1 MKHKNTVLFLS
12 QIIFSLISFNLFFS
26 AINDSINDK
35 YFCEDF
41 ENKADKLLL
50 TDIQKEIIK
59 EAFLNKIVL
68 WNVPHDADTSG
79 VIIIIYLYIF
89 GICLILQFI
98 LSSVIYFYIK
108 QNNILF
114 HIIFTSV
121 CIFLMICPIIC
132 IIRYT
137 IRIIRPIT
145 IKYYF
150 TTNKRFIDLLDIKII
165 ELNLRTIQMIISS
178 LFILLSFILL
188 ILEIIFIVKENKF
201 YFNSKNK
208 NYCEINPIFEP
219 ERIKFKSKKHI
230 YFN

>member
-1 MKHKNTVLFLS
+1 M
-12 QIIFSLISFNLFFS
+12 
-26 AINDSINDK
+26 
-35 YFCEDF
+35 
-41 ENKADKLLL
+41 
-50 TDIQKEIIK
+50 
-59 EAFLNKIVL
+59 

-178 LFILLSFILL
+178 LFMLLSFILL

-219 ERIKFKSKKHI
+219 ERIRFKSKKHI